1 MAKIIL
7 TGGGTAGHCTP
18 NLALIPYLVKKF
30 DEIYYVGSKNG
41 IERKIVEKENIP
53 YFPITTVKLERKI
66 TPQNLTIPFKLIKG
80 INEADKIIKQIK
92 PDAIFS
98 KGGFVSVPLVIS
110 GHKNKI
116 PVICHESDYSLG
128 LANKISLKYC
138 DKMITSFPETAEG
151 LKKATF
157 VGSPIRNNL
166 INIKKDYSKFNFDGI
181 KPVLLV
187 FGGSLGS
194 TAINKGVREELDEL
208 LKSFDIIHICGKGGI
223 EKQLKN
229 KKGYFQTEFL
239 FNISDALSIT
249 SVCVARAGAN
259 SLFELLSL
267 KIPCVIIPLPKGI
280 SRGDQEQNALYFQ
293 KLGLINVL
301 PQNALTGNS
310 LNTAVTSTYENREK
324 IKSNFKSHP
333 INDKSPMIASLIS
346 SYLN

>member
-18 NLALIPYLVKKF
+18 NIALIPYLLKRF
-30 DEIYYVGSKNG
+30 DEIYYVGSFSG
-41 IERKIVEKENIP
+41 IERKMVEKENIT

-66 TPQNLTIPFKLIKG
+66 TPSNLTIPFKLLKG
-80 INEADKIIKQIK
+80 INDAEKIIKQIK
-92 PDAIFS
+92 PDLVFS
-98 KGGFVSVPLVIS
+98 KGGFVSVPLVIAA
-110 GHKNKI
+110 HKNKI
-116 PVICHESDYSLG
+116 PVICHESDYSFG

-151 LKKATF
+151 VKKATYI
-157 VGSPIRNNL
+157 GSPIRNNL
-166 INIKKDYSKFNFDGI
+166 INIKKDYSKFYFDGS

-194 TAINKGVREELDEL
+194 VAINKGIREGLDEL
-208 LKSFDIIHICGKGGI
+208 LETFDIIHICGKKGLD
-223 EKQLKN
+223 KKLKN

-267 KIPCVIIPLPKGI
+267 KIPCVVIPIPKGI

-293 KLGLINVL
+293 KLGLITVL
-301 PQNALTGNS
+301 PQSALTGVS
-310 LNTAVTSTYENREK
+310 INTAVNSVYENRLQ
-324 IKSNFKSHP
+324 IKENFKNSP
-333 INDKSPMIASLIS
+333 INDKSSIIASLLF
-346 SYLN
+346 SYLK